1 MTTPTPVSDIPV
13 VILCGGLG
21 TRLREATERVPKP
34 LVDIGDRPILWH
46 IMKSYAAHGITDF
59 VVCLGYKGYVV
70 KEYFANYVL
79 HRRNVT
85 FDLATN
91 SMELEEG
98 EVEPWRVTLVETGR
112 DTMTGGR
119 LAAVLPILG
128 DEPFCMTY
136 GDGVADVD
144 VAALIAHHER
154 EGRVATMTAVQPP
167 ARFGSVHV
175 DGTRVVRFSEKEPVD
190 GALING
196 GFFVLSP
203 DVRRYLSGA
212 PTDVWE
218 QAPLERLTSDGEL
231 TCYVHDGFW
240 HPMDTIRDRR
250 YLEEL
255 WRSGRAPWT
264 THW

>member
-1 MTTPTPVSDIPV
+1 MKA
-13 VILCGGLG
+13 VILAGGLG
-21 TRLREATERVPKP
+21 SRLAEETTMRPKP
-34 LVDIGDRPILWH
+34 MVEIGGRPILWH
-46 IMKSYAAHGITDF
+46 IMRTYAAHGVTDF

-85 FDLATN
+85 FDLAAN
-91 SMELEEG
+91 SIELEDG
-98 EVEPWRVTLVETGR
+98 DVEPWRVTLVDTGR
-112 DTMTGGR
+112 DTMTAGR
-119 LAAVLPILG
+119 LNRVLPFVG

-144 VAALIAHHER
+144 ITRLLAHHR
-154 EGRVATMTAVQPP
+154 TEGRIATMTAVQPP

-175 DGTRVVRFSEKEPVD
+175 DGTRVTRFSEKAPVD

-196 GFFVLSP
+196 GFFVLSAG
-203 DVRRYLSGA
+203 VARYLSGDDD
-212 PTDVWE
+212 DVWE
-218 QAPLERLTSDGEL
+218 QDPLEKLTADGEL

-240 HPMDTIRDRR
+240 HPMDTLRDRR

-255 WRSGRAPWT
+255 WESGAAPWT
-264 THW
+264 TDW